1 MRKLRAVHRSRVEV
15 TRHDLAPMIRAL
27 CQNIVDKSEANTRR
41 LDEQDRLWKYDQA
54 EVLWYRAR
62 PLDLDGV
69 PLRPGSP
76 RWRADVIS
84 GLPAPVLVLNAFGA
98 TEQSLEVE
106 LRFKYAH
113 EVMAQRLVRDWD
125 DARARASKAKIL
137 CAEVVR

>member
-1 MRKLRAVHRSRVEV
+1 VRKLRAVHRSNVEV

-27 CQNIVDKSEANTRR
+27 CKNIVEKGEANTKR
-41 LDEQDRLWKYDQA
+41 LDEQDRLWRYDQA

-62 PLDLDGV
+62 PLDLDGM
-69 PLRPGSP
+69 PLRPGAL

-84 GLPAPVLVLNAFGA
+84 GLPAPVLVLNAFGV

-106 LRFKYAH
+106 LRFRYAH

-125 DARARASKAKIL
+125 DARARAGRAKIL

>member
-1 MRKLRAVHRSRVEV
+1 VRKLRAVHRSNVEV
-15 TRHDLAPMIRAL
+15 VRHDLAPMIRAL
-27 CQNIVDKSEANTRR
+27 CQNIVEKGEANTKR
-41 LDEQDRLWKYDQA
+41 LDEQDRLWKYDEH

-62 PLDLDGV
+62 ALDRGSI
-69 PLRPGSP
+69 RPDSL

-84 GLPAPVLVLNAFGA
+84 GLPAPVLVLNAFGV

-106 LRFKYAH
+106 LRFKFAH

-125 DARARASKAKIL
+125 DARARAGKAKIL

>member
-1 MRKLRAVHRSRVEV
+1 MRKLRAVHRSNVEV
-15 TRHDLAPMIRAL
+15 VRHDLAPMIRAL
-27 CQNIVDKSEANTRR
+27 CKNIVDKGEANTKR
-41 LDEQDRLWKYDQA
+41 LDEQDRLWKYEQA

-62 PLDLDGV
+62 ALEHDGM
-69 PLRPGSP
+69 PLRADSL

-84 GLPAPVLVLNAFGA
+84 GLPAPVLVLNAFGV

-106 LRFKYAH
+106 LRFRYAH

-125 DARARASKAKIL
+125 DARARAGKAKIL